1 MVDSMIF
8 QKQTFP
14 SLSGTSRKSH
24 RPEHNQNLREE
35 PSSPS
40 RSDTQKTPDP
50 EKQKLYPIII
60 IK

>member
-1 MVDSMIF
+1 MRIIPSH
-8 QKQTFP
+8 TFP

-40 RSDTQKTPDP
+40 RSDTQMTPDP
-50 EKQKLYPIII
+50 EKQKFSTVV
-60 IK
+60 